1 MGYFTRKNKR
11 NNALKEARNV
21 EEHAEYKMKH
31 KHSKVANVLEEPGKF
46 RYTNIDR
53 IKKETDEE
61 MEKIA
66 NKYDINV
73 SELKKDL
80 KNEDMETS
88 KLVDAAKELK
98 EIVEIQMKSK
108 NDKVTITIPQAL
120 AKVLIII
127 INIALFFIV
136 TFIAISSTLIVLGS
150 SALGASNTG
159 AISSLFNWILSGSW
173 MYSLKSPSN
182 MKYTNNPMRK
192 NKN

>member
-1 MGYFTRKNKR
+1 MGYFTRKNKH
-11 NNALKEARNV
+11 NNALKEARNA
-21 EEHAEYKMKH
+21 EERADYKMKH

-66 NKYDINV
+66 DKYDINV
-73 SELKKDL
+73 SQLKRDL

-98 EIVEIQMKSK
+98 KIVESQMNSK
-108 NDKVTITIPQAL
+108 NNEVTITVPQAL

-136 TFIAISSTLIVLGS
+136 TFIAISSTLVVLGS

>member
-1 MGYFTRKNKR
+1 MGFLTRKNK
-11 NNALKEARNV
+11 NNALKAARNA
-21 EEHAEYKMKH
+21 EERADYKMKH
-31 KHSKVANVLEEPGKF
+31 KHSKVANILEEPGKF

-66 NKYDINV
+66 NKYNINV
-73 SELKKDL
+73 SDLKKEL

-88 KLVDAAKELK
+88 KFVDAAKELK

-173 MYSLKSPSN
+173 MYSLKPPGN

>member
-11 NNALKEARNV
+11 NNALKEARNA
-21 EEHAEYKMKH
+21 EERADYKMKH

-66 NKYDINV
+66 DKYDINV
-73 SELKKDL
+73 SQLKRDL

-98 EIVEIQMKSK
+98 KIVESQMNSK
-108 NDKVTITIPQAL
+108 NNEVTITVPQAL